1 MKNSK
6 LDPYDRKASVM
17 TSDFSPEGPG
27 DFGFAFNDSNF
38 SDRVLHIEIVSEP
51 VDSAH
56 DGDGCASLSDWAR
69 NRKRR
74 REDIKK
80 ETAVDIAA
88 GYPEEQLLY
97 QPDHLP
103 DDDVDAENPDEEPAE
118 MVEEAPSDDNDS
130 NGAMEC
136 STVVRVIVIDS
147 E

>member
-118 MVEEAPSDDNDS
+118 MVEEAPS
-130 NGAMEC
+130 GIFIYKAFML
-136 STVVRVIVIDS
+136 VL
-147 E
+147 